1 MTPKLPDELEGMIVD
16 LSPATQA
23 TVAAW
28 NARRPDPA
36 SPLSEDDRSELRRWL
51 SAAAQSA
58 ARQGDQSAAT
68 RLHHDAPVLDARVA
82 DALARGVRRLG
93 PFVPAFLL
101 GTGLGATFL
110 ILAAA
115 RREWRA

>member
-36 SPLSEDDRSELRRWL
+36 SPLSEDDRAELRRWL

-58 ARQGDQSAAT
+58 AQHGDQSAAAT
-68 RLHHDAPVLDARVA
+68 LHRDAPVLDARVA
-82 DALARGVRRLG
+82 DTLARGVSRLG
-93 PFVPAFLL
+93 QFAPALLL
-101 GTGLGATFL
+101 GAGLGATFL